1 MPNPAAQASAALLI
15 ALLSTVARPAGA
27 DMSLPVGRSPIE
39 ARRTSQAPLID
50 GQIDDPVWAR
60 AVPYTE
66 FVDFFPDEG
75 ALPAD
80 RTELRVL
87 YDNEN
92 LYISFLCHDARPEE
106 IVRKLGDRDAP
117 PVSDTVEVS
126 IDVTHD
132 RRTAYLFGVNAGGVQ
147 YDRLHFAD
155 NQTTA
160 EWDAVW
166 DARVAARPDG
176 WSAEL
181 VVPLRLF
188 RFASSE
194 RASWGFLARRHLA
207 RTHEDMATTLL
218 PRSSKGYVSLFGD
231 LDGLA
236 NLRPR
241 LNVELL
247 PYLAAR
253 TVAHPQFSDPAM
265 PSTRL
270 TDPSM
275 DLGLDLRASLSQL
288 QLNATVNPDFGQVE
302 ADQIILNLTNQEAVF
317 PEKRPFFFQ
326 GTEIFQPISAGAGV
340 DGGQVLFYSRRVG
353 LTTPILGAAK
363 LTGEVGPRLTIG
375 LLDAFVA
382 GVKGEVADQA
392 NPDRRLRLHAAR
404 PLHLGPHSEAISPDA
419 ATENYFA
426 GVLTYKLGAAST
438 VGLRAASAVPF
449 AGACP
454 ETVDAQGMPVPLPAA
469 CQVAGNNAG
478 AVDWALRT
486 ADAEWA
492 VQGQAEAS
500 QVVGGPRV
508 RVLPDGV
515 LLDRGG
521 TGWGTYVQAGKL
533 GGEPFRFDLN
543 FSRISPTLDLNGAG
557 FLPTQNQQDV
567 VAEFH
572 YIRPSGFGGLH
583 AFDSAINGRQTYST
597 DGRGT
602 NRNRNVTL
610 AVNGTLPGFHKIGV
624 DLGYEASYFDIREI
638 TGRGVGVPRLP
649 LTYLS
654 LGGESDPSR
663 MFSVSG
669 SFARDWT
676 FRTAATAPRAGWTAT
691 VNLLLKPQ
699 SRMESNLNVTVNH
712 EPLGPRWT
720 SQILGDRIILG
731 DLQSGYLSATFRQQ
745 LVLLPGLVFQAYA
758 QLFTAYGR
766 YASFFEVTRMPGD
779 NAHIQFEDLR
789 PTAAT
794 ADGFYRAGLRVN
806 LVARWEY
813 RPGSTLFAVY
823 NHASES
829 LLSPDEPVPATLE
842 PAGLRAG
849 RTTDTFLIKWT
860 YFWHL

>member
-1 MPNPAAQASAALLI
+1 LLGALLLT
-15 ALLSTVARPAGA
+15 AARPAAA

-39 ARRTSQAPLID
+39 ARRTGEAPLID
-50 GQIDDPVWAR
+50 GQIDDRVWVR
-60 AVPYTE
+60 AVPFTG

-75 ALPAD
+75 AVPAD
-80 RTELRVL
+80 VTELRVL
-87 YDNEN
+87 YDDEN
-92 LYISFLCHDARPEE
+92 IYISFVCHDERPGE
-106 IVRKLGDRDAP
+106 IVRALGGRDAP

-126 IDVTHD
+126 IDVAHD

-147 YDRLHFAD
+147 YDRLHYAD

-166 DARVAARPDG
+166 EARVAPRPDG

-181 VVPLRLF
+181 AIPLRLF
-188 RFASSE
+188 RFASAA

-231 LDGLA
+231 LAGLA
-236 NLRPR
+236 DLRPR

-253 TVAHPQFSDPAM
+253 TVSHPQFSDPAL
-265 PSTRL
+265 PGRRV

-275 DLGLDLRASLSQL
+275 DLGLDLRASFSQL
-288 QLNATVNPDFGQVE
+288 QLNGTINPDFGQVE

-326 GTEIFQPISAGAGV
+326 GTEIFQPVSAGSGV
-340 DGGQVLFYSRRVG
+340 DGGQVLFYSRRIG

-363 LTGEVGPRLTIG
+363 LTGELGPRLSIG

-382 GVKGEVADQA
+382 GVEGVVDQA
-392 NPDRRLRLHAAR
+392 NPANRDRRLRLHRAR
-404 PLHLGPHSEAISPDA
+404 PLHLGSDSEAISPDA
-419 ATENYFA
+419 ASENYFA

-449 AGACP
+449 AGPCA
-454 ETVDAQGMPVPLPAA
+454 ERVDDRGVAVPLSAA

-486 ADAEWA
+486 ADVEWA
-492 VQGQAEAS
+492 IQGQAEAS
-500 QVVGGPRV
+500 QVVGGPRT
-508 RVLPDGV
+508 RLLPDGV
-515 LLDRGG
+515 VLDRGAP
-521 TGWGTYVQAGKL
+521 GWGTYLQAGKL
-533 GGEPFRFDLN
+533 GGEPFRFDVN

-557 FLPTQNQQDV
+557 FLPTQNQQDL
-567 VAEFH
+567 VAELH
-572 YIRPSGFGGLH
+572 YIRPGGFGGLH
-583 AFDSAINGRQTYST
+583 AFDSALSGRQTYST

-610 AVNGTLPGFHKIGV
+610 AINATLPGFHKLGL
-624 DLGYEASYFDIREI
+624 DTGYEAAHLDIREI
-638 TGRGVGVPRLP
+638 TGRGIGVPRLP
-649 LTYLS
+649 LVYLAL
-654 LGGESDPSR
+654 LGETDPSR
-663 MFSVSG
+663 MLSASG

-676 FRTAATAPRAGWTAT
+676 FPTAATPGLAGWTAT

-699 SRMESNLNVTVNH
+699 SRLESNLNVTASD

-720 SQILGDRIILG
+720 GQTLGDRIILG
-731 DLQSGYLSATFRQQ
+731 DLRSGYLSATFRQQ
-745 LVLLPGLVFQAYA
+745 LVILPRLVTQAYA

-766 YASFFEVTRMPGD
+766 YDSFFEVTRSGD
-779 NAHIQFEDLR
+779 EHIQFPDLK
-789 PTAAT
+789 PTSET

-823 NHASES
+823 NHTSES
-829 LLSPDEPVPATLE
+829 LLSPGEAIPATLE
-842 PAGLRAG
+842 PAGLRHG
-849 RTTDTFLIKWT
+849 RTTDTFLMKWT